1 MMAMA
6 HPKLALR
13 PYLAD
18 DAAVLAEGLGE
29 SGSE

>member
-6 HPKLALR
+6 HPKIALR

-18 DAAVLAEGLGE
+18 DALMLAEI
-29 SGSE
+29 SAPA